1 MRIKSKHCIGL
12 LEAIIQCLQGHQ
24 WIIQS
29 KHDLDVI
36 LKMTMCVWIS
46 YNLLINHTIPQDWM
60 VKNMESEEDE
70 EQEHHNNERANQH
83 DQILASMVE
92 TH

>member
-1 MRIKSKHCIGL
+1 MVILSKR
-12 LEAIIQCLQGHQ
+12 
-24 WIIQS
+24 
-29 KHDLDVI
+29 DLDVI
-36 LKMTMCVWIS
+36 LQMTMCAWILHK
-46 YNLLINHTIPQDWM
+46 LLINHAIPQDWM